1 MHDSYLGPGKIK
13 ALKMLDLQKKY
24 AIISY
29 ILQVQ
34 HQARNIASRPKLPVS
49 IYWGVIKI
57 EGSCKLSLQTS
68 YT

>member
-1 MHDSYLGPGKIK
+1 VIDCLE

-34 HQARNIASRPKLPVS
+34 HQARNGAFSAIHYNHNILCKSNSLFFIA
-49 IYWGVIKI
+49 GD
-57 EGSCKLSLQTS
+57 
-68 YT
+68 